1 MVFNIKIHYYS
12 LVQIMRRSSPAPS
25 SMGTPTNHLNAA
37 YQHHIQHGPSSIG
50 SPTPSIM
57 SSSSRASST
66 LRHIKNQSPV
76 IMNTAQSRPV
86 QKAVKQ
92 SASAVIQTAPAIA
105 PSPVNNTS
113 ENANVMNPSYAKP
126 LTRIQQAPKCSTPP
140 LTTAGANGRPPP
152 PSYEISNQQK
162 VNSPITVPRTN
173 SPAIPQQAGVNKPPP
188 PPYPRY
194 DFT

>member
-1 MVFNIKIHYYS
+1 
-12 LVQIMRRSSPAPS
+12 
-25 SMGTPTNHLNAA
+25 
-37 YQHHIQHGPSSIG
+37 
-50 SPTPSIM
+50 M

-66 LRHIKNQSPV
+66 LRHMKNQSPV

-92 SASAVIQTAPAIA
+92 SASAVLQTPAIA
-105 PSPVNNTS
+105 PSPVNTS

-173 SPAIPQQAGVNKPPP
+173 SPAIPQQAGVNIGVPPP

-194 DFT
+194 VWFHKKMSIRTIFGQKHKNHKFHDKI